1 MINHWCSH
9 LINTIWQS
17 ITPSVQIYC
26 IPTYLITSTW
36 IFINCTEITS
46 MHAPFYLFWLSRLFH
61 FVQRHD
67 NYVTNTTSR
76 EAEQAIM
83 PQHRV
88 PPHASIYSRPEVAK
102 CYCGLLLSTPLH
114 VRKKEASWKT
124 TWKIDVLHGQEEC
137 RLSALGFNKA
147 LFQQT
152 NPRVLPNTP
161 IIQSMVVLFL
171 ILVGAGTTLQRDF
184 NVMSR
189 VWMPRLWAGRV
200 KWGRKPTN
208 VFWDTKGKKKE
219 KEKKITR
226 KESREAFRIKIPTPE
241 VRELMVTVLPHAGSM
256 ARANTGLVPWPPEAR
271 WLGSP
276 AARVPKGQWS
286 IGRWVSWQQARQARP
301 SDSLAKAQLFPLKAL
316 TESKP
321 FHGTF
326 QFSLI
331 SIFGWKSLLK
341 ENFLPTHLLPGQ
353 MSVVWV

>member
-88 PPHASIYSRPEVAK
+88 PPHTSIYSRPEVAK

-189 VWMPRLWAGRV
+189 VWMPRLWAGRA

-219 KEKKITR
+219 KEKKSQGR
-226 KESREAFRIKIPTPE
+226 NRERLSESKFQLQRWGSSWLQCCPMQGAWQEPTPGWCLGLQKPVGRE
-241 VRELMVTVLPHAGSM
+241 VLQPECQK
-256 ARANTGLVPWPPEAR
+256 ANDP
-271 WLGSP
+271 
-276 AARVPKGQWS
+276 
-286 IGRWVSWQQARQARP
+286 
-301 SDSLAKAQLFPLKAL
+301 
-316 TESKP
+316 
-321 FHGTF
+321 
-326 QFSLI
+326 
-331 SIFGWKSLLK
+331 
-341 ENFLPTHLLPGQ
+341 
-353 MSVVWV
+353 